1 MAELPIAVI
10 TRMIRNAGAERVSE
24 DAGVALREVLEDKAE
39 EIATKAINLSKH
51 AKRSTVKREDIETAV
66 NEL

>member
-1 MAELPIAVI
+1 MKLWV
-10 TRMIRNAGAERVSE
+10 TRLIRNAGAERVSE

-51 AKRSTVKREDIETAV
+51 AKRSTVKREDIEEAI